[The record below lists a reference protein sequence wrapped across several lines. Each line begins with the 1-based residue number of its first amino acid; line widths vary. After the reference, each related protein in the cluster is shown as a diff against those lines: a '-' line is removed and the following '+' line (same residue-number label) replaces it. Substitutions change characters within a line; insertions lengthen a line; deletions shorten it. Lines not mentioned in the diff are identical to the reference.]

1 MYRNPSEFVWKRQD
15 LSKFSSCVVIST
27 LIGCL
32 SLLQVSMKFS
42 KEQDLPG
49 STTHLC
55 LQAAPDSFCAL
66 RAVDKSVLLLKPEQE
81 LSPESVS
88 PLVPRCPSLSPAV
101 RTQALPVGL
110 RYFYLRWDMPK
121 SSFLLCSFLGC

>member
-1 MYRNPSEFVWKRQD
+1 MYRNPSGFVWKRQD

-32 SLLQVSMKFS
+32 SLLQVSVKFS

-55 LQAAPDSFCAL
+55 LEAAPDSFCAL
-66 RAVDKSVLLLKPEQE
+66 QAVDKSVLLLKPEQE

-88 PLVPRCPSLSPAV
+88 PFVPCCPQLCGRS
-101 RTQALPVGL
+101 LPVL
-110 RYFYLRWDMPK
+110 LTYFYLRWDMPK